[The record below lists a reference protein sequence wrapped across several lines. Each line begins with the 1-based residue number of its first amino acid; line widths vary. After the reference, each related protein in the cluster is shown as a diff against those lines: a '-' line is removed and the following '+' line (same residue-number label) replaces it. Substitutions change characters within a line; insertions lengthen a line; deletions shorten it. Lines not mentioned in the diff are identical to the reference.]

1 LAARPSSPNETR
13 ARDLPAGGTHPCPP
27 AGPAENSD
35 RRDWQKRCAAVQI
48 ESAHGSR
55 RTRVVGMTD
64 AFLERRRAAAAGA
77 WNLEGGVVLVAAGDE
92 IPVPGRGDRTYPFR
106 AHSEYLYLAD
116 RERPRGVLAYAPADG
131 WVEFVAPVTADEL
144 LWSGLEGDREGVP
157 EGTRPLDELD
167 GWVGGRPVRRL
178 GAIADAD
185 VDLRDA
191 LIQVRRPKD
200 DVELERMRTA
210 AEATRAGF
218 EELVPLI
225 DAGRTERELQVTLEA
240 AFLRNGGDFLAFE
253 TILAAGD
260 HAAVLHFSPTAREL
274 RHGDLL
280 LVDAGAEH
288 RGYASDVTR
297 TYAVGGTFTAE
308 QALVHDTVRRA
319 GETAIAACR
328 PGTEWHDVHRAAAL
342 VVADGLVEL
351 GVLRG
356 SRETLVESGA
366 ATLFFPHG
374 VGHPV
379 GLGVRDTGS
388 ASDEVRK
395 PPPGMPRLRVD
406 IPLAPRQTWTVEPG
420 IYFVPS
426 LLARERGRD
435 GVDWDRVEDL
445 HGFGGVRLE
454 QNVLITDDG
463 CEILTA
469 SVPL

>member
-1 LAARPSSPNETR
+1 
-13 ARDLPAGGTHPCPP
+13 
-27 AGPAENSD
+27 
-35 RRDWQKRCAAVQI
+35 
-48 ESAHGSR
+48 
-55 RTRVVGMTD
+55 MTD
-64 AFLERRRAAAAGA
+64 TFLERRRADAAAA
-77 WNLEGGVVLVAAGDE
+77 WNLDGGVVLVAAGDE

-116 RERPRGVLAYAPADG
+116 RERPGGMLAYAPADG
-131 WVEFVAPVTADEL
+131 WVEFVAPVTPDEL
-144 LWSGLEGDREGVP
+144 LWTGLEGDREGVP
-157 EGTRPLDELD
+157 EGTRPLGDVEA
-167 GWVGGRPVRRL
+167 WVGGRPVRRL
-178 GAIADAD
+178 GAAADSD
-185 VDLRDA
+185 VELRDA
-191 LIQVRRPKD
+191 LIHVRRPKD
-200 DVELERMRTA
+200 DVELARMRTA

-218 EELVPLI
+218 EALVPAI
-225 DAGRTERELQVTLEA
+225 AAGRTERELQVTLEA

-253 TILAAGD
+253 TIAAAGD

-274 RHGDLL
+274 RDGDLL

-297 TYAVGGTFTAE
+297 TYVVGGTFTAE

-356 SRETLVESGA
+356 SPETLVESGA

-374 VGHPV
+374 VGHLV
-379 GLGVRDTGS
+379 GLGVRDTGP
-388 ASDEVRK
+388 ASDEAREPV
-395 PPPGMPRLRVD
+395 PGQPRLRVD
-406 IPLAPRQTWTVEPG
+406 IPLRPRQAWTVEPG
-420 IYFVPS
+420 IYVVPA

-435 GVDWDRVEDL
+435 GVDWDRVDEL

-454 QNVLITDDG
+454 QDVLITDDG

-469 SVPL
+469 AVPL

>member
-13 ARDLPAGGTHPCPP
+13 AHDLPAGGTHPCPP